1 MVQPSA
7 VLASGDL
14 TDGKEE
20 DGVGSR
26 QIPEEWDTYAAL
38 LRNNSVQNKTLF
50 LDIRGNHDAFDVPHV
65 EHASNLHRLYSGRG
79 AQHPSSYVASLNYGE
94 KTIRLAVFFIRL
106 AAIFCYPTLSI
117 DFCCPTRSIDF
128 CYPTC
133 NIDNFIRLVAIFVTR
148 LAASMAYRTCTL
160 NQDTL
165 ALVYFSLG
173 YLFSLFSRVHRL

>member
-50 LDIRGNHDAFDVPHV
+50 LDLRGNHDAFDVPHV

-79 AQHPSSYVASLNYGE
+79 PQHPSSYVASLNYGE
-94 KTIRLAVFFIRL
+94 KTIRLAGFVIWL
-106 AAIFCYPTLSI
+106 AA
-117 DFCCPTRSIDF
+117 IDF
-128 CYPTC
+128 CYS
-133 NIDNFIRLVAIFVTR
+133 TR
-148 LAASMAYRTCTL
+148 SIYGIP
-160 NQDTL
+160 
-165 ALVYFSLG
+165 VP
-173 YLFSLFSRVHRL
+173 

>member
-79 AQHPSSYVASLNYGE
+79 PQHPSSYVASLDYGA
-94 KTIRLAVFFIRL
+94 KTLRLVVFVIPFAVIFVIRL
-106 AAIFCYPTLSI
+106 AAISV
-117 DFCCPTRSIDF
+117 S
-128 CYPTC
+128 
-133 NIDNFIRLVAIFVTR
+133 RLAEIFVIR
-148 LAASMAYRTCTL
+148 LAASIPL
-160 NQDTL
+160 K
-165 ALVYFSLG
+165 FFLG
-173 YLFSLFSRVHRL
+173 IRL

>member
-79 AQHPSSYVASLNYGE
+79 PQHPSSYVASLNYGE
-94 KTIRLAVFFIRL
+94 KTIRSAVLVIRTNRSNFFIRL
-106 AAIFCYPTLSI
+106 AAST
-117 DFCCPTRSIDF
+117 
-128 CYPTC
+128 
-133 NIDNFIRLVAIFVTR
+133 A
-148 LAASMAYRTCTL
+148 
-160 NQDTL
+160 
-165 ALVYFSLG
+165 
-173 YLFSLFSRVHRL
+173 